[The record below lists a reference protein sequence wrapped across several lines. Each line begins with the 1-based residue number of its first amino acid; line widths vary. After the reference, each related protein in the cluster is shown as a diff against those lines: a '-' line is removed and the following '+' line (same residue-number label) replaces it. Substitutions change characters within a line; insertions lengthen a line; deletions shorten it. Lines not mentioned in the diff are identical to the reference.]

1 MGQKYPLAVKSWRTN
16 WVELSTYLKY
26 PEELRRIIY
35 TTNTVENYHMALRK
49 VTKAKAVFPNDQ
61 STYEDTLSGHHGH
74 YKAVEGQDE
83 GLAACHMPA

>member
-1 MGQKYPLAVKSWRTN
+1 
-16 WVELSTYLKY
+16 
-26 PEELRRIIY
+26 
-35 TTNTVENYHMALRK
+35 MALRK